1 MQNKKLSE
9 WKHLAEKE
17 LRGKKL
23 ESLNVETAE
32 GIDIKPLYTE
42 TADLRLAT
50 AGRNARQLAE
60 DIVATLDAA
69 APDAGA

>member
-1 MQNKKLSE
+1 MQHKKLSE

-23 ESLNVETAE
+23 ASLNVETAE

-42 TADLRLAT
+42 T
-50 AGRNARQLAE
+50 
-60 DIVATLDAA
+60 DIEGL
-69 APDAGA
+69 

>member
-1 MQNKKLSE
+1 MQHKKFSE

-32 GIDIKPLYTE
+32 GIDIKPLY
-42 TADLRLAT
+42 LSL
-50 AGRNARQLAE
+50 
-60 DIVATLDAA
+60 IHI
-69 APDAGA
+69 

>member
-1 MQNKKLSE
+1 MQHKKLSE

-42 TADLRLAT
+42 T
-50 AGRNARQLAE
+50 
-60 DIVATLDAA
+60 DIEGPVSYTHLTL
-69 APDAGA
+69 PTKEGV